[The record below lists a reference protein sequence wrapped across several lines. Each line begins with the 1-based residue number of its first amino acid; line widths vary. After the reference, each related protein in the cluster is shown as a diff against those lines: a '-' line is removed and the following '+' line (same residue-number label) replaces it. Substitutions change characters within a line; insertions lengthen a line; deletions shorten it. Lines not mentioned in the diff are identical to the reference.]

1 MSSIP
6 DITLMLLRG
15 IHVTLIVLVLSIILS
30 SVIALV
36 AGLSRVSQNKL
47 LTGFTGFYVEIFRG
61 TSLIVQLFWLSY
73 ALPGL
78 FNIYLGSDIWV
89 AVIAISLNY
98 GAYMS
103 EVVRG
108 AILSV
113 PKGQTEA
120 SIALNLS
127 KFQRMRHIIIPQAI
141 RMMLPEYGN
150 YLIQILKATSL
161 VSLIGL
167 TDLLYYGNIY
177 RSTHLQEAPTVYI
190 IILIFYFLLALPLIG
205 FTRKMEK
212 ISKKGVAH
220 G

>member
-1 MSSIP
+1 MGALP
-6 DITLMLLRG
+6 DIFSTLMQGLK
-15 IHVTLIVLVLSIILS
+15 VTLLVLVLSIVCS
-30 SVIALV
+30 TVIALV
-36 AGLSRVSQNKL
+36 AGLSRVSSNKL

-61 TSLIVQLFWLSY
+61 TSLIIQLFWFSY

-78 FNIYLGSDIWV
+78 FNIHLGSDIWV
-89 AVIAISLNY
+89 AVLAISLNY

-103 EVVRG
+103 EIVRG
-108 AILSV
+108 SIQAV
-113 PKGQTEA
+113 PSGQTEA

-127 KFQRMRHIIIPQAI
+127 AFQRMRHIIIPQAV

-177 RSTHLQEAPTVYI
+177 RSTHLAESPIVY
-190 IILIFYFLLALPLIG
+190 LLLLLLYFVIALPLIA
-205 FTRKMEK
+205 FTKKMENV
-212 ISKKGVAH
+212 SKKGVAH

>member
-1 MSSIP
+1 MVIP
-6 DITLMLLRG
+6 EITLMLMRG
-15 IHVTLIVLVLSIILS
+15 IKVTLIVLVLSIILA
-30 SVIALV
+30 SVIALI
-36 AGLSRVSQNKL
+36 AGLSRVSHNKL
-47 LTGFTGFYVEIFRG
+47 LTGFTSFYVEIFRG
-61 TSLIVQLFWLSY
+61 TSLIVQLFWFSY

-78 FNIYLGSDIWV
+78 FNIHLGSDIWV
-89 AVIAISLNY
+89 AVLAISLNY

-103 EVVRG
+103 EIVRG

-113 PKGQTEA
+113 PPGQTEA

-127 KFQRMRHIIIPQAI
+127 RFQRMRHIIVPQAV

-177 RSTHLQEAPTVYI
+177 RSTHLTEAPTVYM
-190 IILIFYFLLALPLIG
+190 IILILYFLLALPLIE

-212 ISKKGVAH
+212 VAKKGVVH

>member
-1 MSSIP
+1 MAITE
-6 DITLMLLRG
+6 ITLMLMRG
-15 IHVTLIVLVLSIILS
+15 IKVTLIVLVLSIILS
-30 SVIALV
+30 SLIALI
-36 AGLSRVSQNKL
+36 AGLSRVSHNKL

-61 TSLIVQLFWLSY
+61 TSLIVQLFWFSY

-78 FNIYLGSDIWV
+78 FNIHLGSDIWV
-89 AVIAISLNY
+89 AVLAISLNY

-103 EVVRG
+103 EIVRG

-113 PKGQTEA
+113 PQGQTEA
-120 SIALNLS
+120 SIALNLTR
-127 KFQRMRHIIIPQAI
+127 FQRMRHIIVPQAI

-177 RSTHLQEAPTVYI
+177 RSTHLTEAPTVYM
-190 IILIFYFLLALPLIG
+190 IILLLYFLLAFPLIG

-212 ISKKGVAH
+212 VAKKGVVH

>member
-6 DITLMLLRG
+6 DISLILLKG
-15 IHVTLIVLVLSIILS
+15 IKVTLIVLLLSMILS
-30 SVIALV
+30 TIIALV
-36 AGLSRVSQNKL
+36 AGLSRVSHNRL
-47 LTGFTGFYVEIFRG
+47 LTGFTSFYVEIFRG
-61 TSLIVQLFWLSY
+61 TSLIVQLFWFSY

-78 FNIYLGSDIWV
+78 FNIHLGSDIWV
-89 AVIAISLNY
+89 AVLAISLNY

-103 EVVRG
+103 EIVRG

-113 PKGQTEA
+113 SPGQTEA
-120 SIALNLS
+120 SIALNLTR
-127 KFQRMRHIIIPQAI
+127 FQRMRHIIIPQAI

-167 TDLLYYGNIY
+167 TDFLYYGNIY
-177 RSTHLQEAPTVYI
+177 RSTHLTEAPTVYI
-190 IILIFYFLLALPLIG
+190 LILIFYFLLALPLIG

-212 ISKKGVAH
+212 VAKKGVVH